1 MISRQKIMQIRR
13 QMPIMERFICMNWG
27 HSGPSPRPILRSMQE
42 ILKRE
47 TQLGPF
53 HPKVTERRDT
63 VFSHTR
69 DVIAQVIGAR
79 QEEIALTDNATTGIN
94 IIAQSLDWNRGDE
107 VIISNAE
114 HPGGFIPWLILRD
127 RCGICVHQIPVD
139 GNDENFLKALNQ
151 KINRKTR
158 LVCISHVAWLSGYRY
173 PLKNVSELLLGKNI
187 FLLVDGAQAAGAL
200 HVKVDRLGCDFYA
213 LPGQKWLMGPQG
225 TGALFVRKELQEKI
239 FLPNG
244 GYNSLLEFDLAS
256 ASYTPHQDGRRFEVS
271 TGSTALFAG
280 LAKGAERTLNL
291 GLENVEHRI
300 LSLTSRLLN
309 LLKNIPNLELL
320 STRRTGRT
328 PAHSGLISFRIRG
341 ISAKDTVEAL
351 RRRKNILVREVPAY
365 PPGVRAS
372 IHYVNLEE
380 EVDQLA
386 EAVRRLAHRS
396 SK

>member
-1 MISRQKIMQIRR
+1 MQIRR